1 MCERASGPYSDEASD
16 VADAIRS
23 IFAGRIESY
32 FKEYP
37 CHGPTERR
45 WFQVRLT
52 RFQDTTG
59 TKVVAAHE
67 TITEIKRA
75 AEEIRARE
83 ERFRAI
89 FDSASD
95 FIAIKDL
102 TLRYSLVNPAFE
114 RLVGLPSEAIIGKK
128 AHDLYGREAGDHIE
142 EVDLRVLRGE
152 TMEEEVKRP
161 IQGGAMIFHDTRSPL
176 RDLEGHPTGVCVV
189 SKDITDRRRLADRS
203 FKSFTDEYSS
213 RAMRDVLSKAR
224 RAAATDGTVLLIG
237 ESGCGKDH
245 LARWIHEHSRRST
258 RPFFAVNCAAIAK
271 ELAES
276 ELFGHEPG
284 AFTGARTRKKGLFE
298 LAEGGTLLLNE
309 IGELPLALQAKLL
322 TFLDSKSFLRVGGDR
337 HIRIDSRI
345 IAATHRNLETEITEG
360 RFMEALFYRL
370 NVFMIRV
377 PPLRE
382 RMEDLPTL
390 VEHLIT
396 SLVNELQLDTK
407 PIIDDFF
414 LTQLRNYHW
423 PGNVRELKNALER
436 ALILS
441 EGAPLRLDIPLGSIV
456 KEKAAHINFAPGRT
470 LEEILND
477 VRRLVI
483 REAFQRSD
491 QNAAHAAKMM
501 GISRD
506 AIYRYFKK
514 LDMPPPKRARSS

>member
-1 MCERASGPYSDEASD
+1 MAVLDQRGRIVLVNKAWRAFAERNHMNAPDWGIGCNYLEVCDRASGPYSEEASE
-16 VADAIRS
+16 VAEAIRS
-23 IFAGRIESY
+23 ILSGKIQSY

-37 CHGPTERR
+37 CHSPLEKR

-52 RFQDTTG
+52 RFRDETG

-67 TITEIKRA
+67 TITEIKKA
-75 AEEIRARE
+75 AEEIRASE

-89 FDSASD
+89 FTSVQDL
-95 FIAIKDL
+95 IAIKDC

-114 RLVGLPSEAIIGKK
+114 RLVGLPSDAIIGKR

-142 EVDLRVLRGE
+142 EVDLRVLQGE
-152 TMEEEVKRP
+152 TIEEEFERP
-161 IQGGAMIFHDTRSPL
+161 IHGARMIFHDTRAPL
-176 RDLEGHPTGVCVV
+176 RDPEGRITGVCVV
-189 SKDITDRRRLADRS
+189 STDITDRRRLADKPLEAFS
-203 FKSFTDEYSS
+203 DEYHS
-213 RAMRDVLSKAR
+213 RAMRDVFAKAR
-224 RAAATDGTVLLIG
+224 RAAATDGTVLLLG
-237 ESGCGKDH
+237 ESGCGKDR
-245 LARWIHEHSRRST
+245 LARWIHDHSRRST
-258 RPFFAVNCAAIAK
+258 RPFFAVNCAAISK

-309 IGELPLALQAKLL
+309 IGELPLTLQAKLL
-322 TFLDSKSFLRVGGDR
+322 TFLDSRSFLRVGGDR
-337 HIRIDSRI
+337 HIKIDSRI

-390 VEHLIT
+390 VAHILT
-396 SLVNELQLDTK
+396 ALVTELQLQAK
-407 PIIDDFF
+407 PTVDDYF

-441 EGAPLRLDIPLGSIV
+441 EGGPLRLDIPLRTHAV
-456 KEKAAHINFAPGRT
+456 ETAAR
-470 LEEILND
+470 
-477 VRRLVI
+477 
-483 REAFQRSD
+483 
-491 QNAAHAAKMM
+491 
-501 GISRD
+501 
-506 AIYRYFKK
+506 
-514 LDMPPPKRARSS
+514 